1 MNQIV
6 SSLLEAFQ
14 YQFII
19 KALIVGSMIALS
31 SSVLGIF
38 LVLKKFSMIGDGL
51 AHVSFATVALA
62 LLLNSS
68 PLLISIPVVIL
79 ASFLILKL
87 NEKAD
92 LHGDA
97 AIGLVSSFSVAF
109 GVLLASVSG
118 GFNVDLFSYL
128 FGSILVISDLDL
140 VFSIILSIVVV
151 LGLFF
156 FYNALVAVA
165 HDEEFAGVIGIDV
178 KLMNRIIAVL
188 TSITIVLGIRVV
200 GTMLISSMIIFPT
213 VTALQL
219 SKSFKQTI
227 ALSIAVSIFCVIVG
241 VLVSFV
247 FNLPSGATI
256 VILNAI
262 CFVAFFVLK
271 RIGGRS

>member
-227 ALSIAVSIFCVIVG
+227 ALSIVVSIFCVITG

-262 CFVAFFVLK
+262 CFIVFFMLK

>member
-14 YQFII
+14 YQFIV

-68 PLLISIPVVIL
+68 PLLVSIPVVIL

-109 GVLLASVSG
+109 GVLLASVSS

-140 VFSIILSIVVV
+140 VLSIVLSIVVI
-151 LGLFF
+151 LGLFL

-178 KLMNRIIAVL
+178 KLMNRIIAIL

-227 ALSIAVSIFCVIVG
+227 ALSISVSVFCVVTG
-241 VLVSFV
+241 VLLSFV
-247 FNLPSGATI
+247 LNLPSGATI

-262 CFVAFFVLK
+262 CFAIFFGIK
-271 RIGGRS
+271 KIGGRG

>member
-68 PLLISIPVVIL
+68 PLLVSIPVVIL

-109 GVLLASVSG
+109 GVLLASVSS

-140 VFSIILSIVVV
+140 VLSIVLSIVVIV
-151 LGLFF
+151 GLFL

-178 KLMNRIIAVL
+178 KLMNRIIAIL

-227 ALSIAVSIFCVIVG
+227 ALSISVSVFCVVTG
-241 VLVSFV
+241 VLLSFV
-247 FNLPSGATI
+247 LNLPSGATI

-262 CFVAFFVLK
+262 CFAIFFGIK
-271 RIGGRS
+271 KIGGRG